1 MEKVNLT
8 VIDKNPDIKNF
19 VYPGVPKEEVEN
31 IKKGFKSDRVVEF
44 TYDEGQV
51 IISTSEI
58 HTLVF
63 SDYLSIEQM
72 DMPSEE
78 QE

>member
-1 MEKVNLT
+1 MDKLNLT

-19 VYPGVPKEEVEN
+19 VYPGVPEELVEG
-31 IKKGFKSDRVVEF
+31 IKTSFKSNNTIEF
-44 TYDEGQV
+44 VYDEGQV
-51 IISTSEI
+51 IIATSEI

-72 DMPSEE
+72 ENPSEE